1 MALLDLFD
9 SRDKKKRLSHIRNL
23 VMIAAADGVIDEDE
37 IELIVNIGAKIGL
50 TSSEIKRIINRPE
63 SISFTP
69 PTTFAE
75 RVEQMY
81 DLVLLMMIDGE
92 IHENELGLC
101 VLFAKGL
108 GFKSIIVS
116 DIIDDII
123 EMVAKGL
130 ALEYVLDKLEDEYL

>member
-37 IELIVNIGAKIGL
+37 IELIGNIGAKIGL
-50 TSSEIKRIINRPE
+50 THSEIRRIIGRPE

-69 PTTFAE
+69 PTSFAE

-81 DLVLLMMIDGE
+81 DMILLMMIDGE
-92 IHENELGLC
+92 IHDNELDLC
-101 VLFAKGL
+101 ILFAKSL
-108 GFKSIIVS
+108 GFKITIV
-116 DIIDDII
+116 DAIIDDII
-123 EMVAKGL
+123 KMVAKGM
-130 ALEYVLDKLEDEYL
+130 AIDYVLKKLENEYL